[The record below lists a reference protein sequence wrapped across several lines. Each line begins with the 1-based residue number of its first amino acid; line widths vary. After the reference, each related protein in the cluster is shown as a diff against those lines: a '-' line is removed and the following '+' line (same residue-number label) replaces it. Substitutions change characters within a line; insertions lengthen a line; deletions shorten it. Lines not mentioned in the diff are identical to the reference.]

1 MFKRDVLPLD
11 EVLKK
16 LLREEGLEM
25 PLLQKRLVDAW
36 EVVTGNVVSRYTAE
50 KYIRNQTL
58 FVKITNPALRQD
70 LSMMRTQLVKRLNEQ
85 VGSFVISDIKI
96 FRTIQRKLRISNT
109 VAITTDQTTIV
120 VVRVGHVLVD
130 VVIAQHH
137 IRQFTVLIRH
147 HDRH

>member
-58 FVKITNPALRQD
+58 FIKITNPALRQD

-96 FRTIQRKLRISNT
+96 F
-109 VAITTDQTTIV
+109 
-120 VVRVGHVLVD
+120 
-130 VVIAQHH
+130 
-137 IRQFTVLIRH
+137 
-147 HDRH
+147 

>member
-16 LLREEGLEM
+16 LLREEGLEV
-25 PLLQKRLVDAW
+25 PLLQMRLVDAW

-85 VGSFVISDIKI
+85 VGAFVISDIKI
-96 FRTIQRKLRISNT
+96 F
-109 VAITTDQTTIV
+109 
-120 VVRVGHVLVD
+120 
-130 VVIAQHH
+130 
-137 IRQFTVLIRH
+137 
-147 HDRH
+147 

>member
-11 EVLKK
+11 DVLKK

-85 VGSFVISDIKI
+85 VGSFVISDIRI
-96 FRTIQRKLRISNT
+96 F
-109 VAITTDQTTIV
+109 
-120 VVRVGHVLVD
+120 
-130 VVIAQHH
+130 
-137 IRQFTVLIRH
+137 
-147 HDRH
+147 

>member
-70 LSMMRTQLVKRLNEQ
+70 LIMMRTQLVKRLNEQ
-85 VGSFVISDIKI
+85 VGSFVISDIRI
-96 FRTIQRKLRISNT
+96 F
-109 VAITTDQTTIV
+109 
-120 VVRVGHVLVD
+120 
-130 VVIAQHH
+130 
-137 IRQFTVLIRH
+137 
-147 HDRH
+147 

>member
-16 LLREEGLEM
+16 LLREEGLEV

-85 VGSFVISDIKI
+85 VGSFIISDIRI
-96 FRTIQRKLRISNT
+96 F
-109 VAITTDQTTIV
+109 
-120 VVRVGHVLVD
+120 
-130 VVIAQHH
+130 
-137 IRQFTVLIRH
+137 
-147 HDRH
+147 

>member
-1 MFKRDVLPLD
+1 MFNRDVLPLD

-16 LLREEGLEM
+16 LLREEGLEV

-96 FRTIQRKLRISNT
+96 F
-109 VAITTDQTTIV
+109 
-120 VVRVGHVLVD
+120 
-130 VVIAQHH
+130 
-137 IRQFTVLIRH
+137 
-147 HDRH
+147 

>member
-11 EVLKK
+11 DVLKK

-70 LSMMRTQLVKRLNEQ
+70 LSMMRTQLVKRLNGQ
-85 VGSFVISDIKI
+85 VGSFVISDIRI
-96 FRTIQRKLRISNT
+96 F
-109 VAITTDQTTIV
+109 
-120 VVRVGHVLVD
+120 
-130 VVIAQHH
+130 
-137 IRQFTVLIRH
+137 
-147 HDRH
+147 

>member
-16 LLREEGLEM
+16 LLREEGLEV

-70 LSMMRTQLVKRLNEQ
+70 LSMVRTQLVKRLNEQ

-96 FRTIQRKLRISNT
+96 F
-109 VAITTDQTTIV
+109 
-120 VVRVGHVLVD
+120 
-130 VVIAQHH
+130 
-137 IRQFTVLIRH
+137 
-147 HDRH
+147 

>member
-16 LLREEGLEM
+16 LLREEELEM

-36 EVVTGNVVSRYTAE
+36 VVVTGNVVSRYTAE

-85 VGSFVISDIKI
+85 VGSFVISDIRI
-96 FRTIQRKLRISNT
+96 F
-109 VAITTDQTTIV
+109 
-120 VVRVGHVLVD
+120 
-130 VVIAQHH
+130 
-137 IRQFTVLIRH
+137 
-147 HDRH
+147 

>member
-16 LLREEGLEM
+16 LLREEGLEV

-36 EVVTGNVVSRYTAE
+36 EVVTGNVVSKYTAE

-96 FRTIQRKLRISNT
+96 F
-109 VAITTDQTTIV
+109 
-120 VVRVGHVLVD
+120 
-130 VVIAQHH
+130 
-137 IRQFTVLIRH
+137 
-147 HDRH
+147 